1 MAVEEKTRL
10 VGSVQR
16 EVYDDYAEPVTSEDK
31 PSFLRPFIFS
41 LIAALG
47 PLAFGCVYAQCTHA

>member
-1 MAVEEKTRL
+1 MTIEEKSRL

-16 EVYDDYAEPVTSEDK
+16 DVYDDYAEPAATDTK

-47 PLAFGCVYAQCTHA
+47 PLAFGCV